1 MLTRTRQD
9 VVVFRRPFLLRGEDR
24 PCPAGAWLVQTEEE
38 LIQSLSF
45 PAWRR
50 TGTTLRLRDPL
61 PGRTVRILPV
71 QPDELAAALAADAA
85 EIAA

>member
-1 MLTRTRQD
+1 MLTRTRED
-9 VVVFRRPFLLRGEDR
+9 VVLFRRPFRLSGEDH

-50 TGTTLRLRDPL
+50 TGTTIRFRDPL
-61 PGRTVRILPV
+61 PGRTIRVIPV
-71 QPDELAAALAADAA
+71 EPAELAAALAADAA
-85 EIAA
+85 EVAA